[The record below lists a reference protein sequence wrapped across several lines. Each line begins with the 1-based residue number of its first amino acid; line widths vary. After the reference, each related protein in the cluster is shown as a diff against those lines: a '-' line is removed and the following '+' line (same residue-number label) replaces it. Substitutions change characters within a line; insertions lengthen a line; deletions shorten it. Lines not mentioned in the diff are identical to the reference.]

1 MTLFCNGKNLHKEK
15 WDGASTSLDAA
26 KVLFAADDTLSISS
40 IGTYLKSLTLHASNV
55 YVDLPESPAKL
66 LKKNASSLLKYLT
79 GSVAS
84 ERDHLFESIPSSL
97 RRPLAPP
104 LGKLRAIKSK
114 AEQKVMHGAATI
126 SGWAH
131 AKVNTFNIYWRYHS

>member
-1 MTLFCNGKNLHKEK
+1 MALFCNGKNLHKEK

-55 YVDLPESPAKL
+55 YIDSPDSPSKL
-66 LKKNASSLLKYLT
+66 FKKNANSFLKYLT
-79 GSVAS
+79 GTLAS
-84 ERDHLFESIPSSL
+84 EKDSLFENISSSL
-97 RRPLAPP
+97 RRPLEPQ

-126 SGWAH
+126 SGRAH
-131 AKVNTFNIYWRYHS
+131 AKVNSFDIYWRYLS

>member
-26 KVLFAADDTLSISS
+26 KVLFAADDTLPISS
-40 IGTYLKSLTLHASNV
+40 IGTYLKSLTLYASNV
-55 YVDLPESPAKL
+55 YVDLPDSTAKPF
-66 LKKNASSLLKYLT
+66 KKNASSLLKYLT

-84 ERDHLFESIPSSL
+84 EKDPLFETISSSL
-97 RRPLAPP
+97 RRPLAPQ

-126 SGWAH
+126 SGRAH
-131 AKVNTFNIYWRYHS
+131 AKVNSFNIYWRYHC